1 MIHFDLK
8 YIMLLSTH
16 LDKFKKLRDNLFNFR
31 CIYCGDSAKF
41 KNKARGYFYRKK
53 QDFFYRCHNCGVGTN
68 LAKVIQYIDRDL
80 YKEYVLEKY
89 KEGKTNTEPKEFNFE
104 TPKFKKK
111 DPHLEDLISINKL
124 NTSHPA
130 RQYVER
136 RSIPKEFFNDIY
148 FCSHFFKWSRIKS
161 KEEHPRL
168 VIPFRDE
175 SGEVFAAQGRAFGSE
190 TPKYLTIKFDDKPKI
205 FGLDR
210 IDWTKRICVVEGPI
224 DSLFV
229 KNCLAVAG
237 ADFNN
242 IQDKAIEEDDF
253 SAEDIVMILDNEPR
267 NKEIVKRMETLI
279 DNKYELVIWP
289 DSIKEK
295 DINDMVLQGYDVNTI
310 IDNNIYSGLNAK
322 IALVAWKRI

>member
-1 MIHFDLK
+1 
-8 YIMLLSTH
+8 MLVSPRLG
-16 LDKFKKLRDNLFNFR
+16 KFKRLRDDLYNFR
-31 CIYCGDSAKF
+31 CVYCGDSQKF
-41 KNKARGYFYRKK
+41 ENKARGYFYRKK
-53 QDFFYRCHNCGVGTN
+53 NDFFFRCHNCDLGTT
-68 LAKVIQYIDRDL
+68 LSKVLNYVDSDL

-89 KEGKTNTEPKEFNFE
+89 KNNSTEKEYKFE
-104 TPKFKKK
+104 APKFKKR
-111 DPHLEDLISINKL
+111 DPRLEDLIPINKL
-124 NTSHPA
+124 QTDHPA
-130 RQYVER
+130 RKYVER
-136 RSIPKEFFNDIY
+136 RLIPKEFLNDIY
-148 FCSHFFKWSRIKS
+148 FCSHFFKWTKIKS
-161 KEEHPRL
+161 KWDYPRL

-175 SGEVFAAQGRAFGSE
+175 TGEVFAAQGRAFGSE